1 MKHGISSHQGL
12 LGDAV
17 QKQWPPRPMYRF
29 LIFILILANWL
40 IFSGLFGAFH
50 IGLGILCAGI
60 VTFVSSDLMFED
72 RSKSI
77 AERMQEISR
86 LPSYL
91 VWLLWQI
98 VLANVYL
105 LKLALSPGG
114 LEEVSPRIVRFNTKL
129 KSDFARFVLAQSI
142 TLTPGTVTVKIV
154 GDEFYVHAIS
164 KAAADGL
171 DGAMEGWIAH
181 VYEPEV
187 KAKPA

>member
-1 MKHGISSHQGL
+1 
-12 LGDAV
+12 
-17 QKQWPPRPMYRF
+17 MYRL

-40 IFSGLFGAFH
+40 IFSGFFDAFH
-50 IGLGILCAGI
+50 VGLGVLCAAI
-60 VTFVSSDLMFED
+60 VTWMSSDLLFED
-72 RSKSI
+72 RSRSI
-77 AERMQEISR
+77 AERFQEVAR

-98 VLANVYL
+98 VLANVYM

-114 LEEVSPRIVRFNTKL
+114 MEEVSPCVVRFKTKL

-181 VYEPEV
+181 VYEPELETK
-187 KAKPA
+187 KA

>member
-1 MKHGISSHQGL
+1 
-12 LGDAV
+12 
-17 QKQWPPRPMYRF
+17 MYRF

-40 IFSGLFGAFH
+40 IFSGLFDAFH
-50 IGLGILCAGI
+50 IGLGVLCAGI
-60 VTFVSSDLMFED
+60 VTWISSDLLFEN
-72 RSKSI
+72 RSKSL
-77 AERMQEISR
+77 AGRVQEAAR

-91 VWLLWQI
+91 IWLFWQI
-98 VLANVYL
+98 VLANVYM

-114 LEEVSPRIVRFNTKL
+114 LEEVSPRVVRFKTKL

-164 KAAADGL
+164 KEAVDGL

-181 VYEPEV
+181 VYEPELENK
-187 KAKPA
+187 KA